1 MAVTCECPRCGRTRR
16 LTNDEK
22 SCVQCCKISD
32 KELFKDKVNYYIGT
46 IMWLLIFIVIVIEII
61 KVFIK

>member
-16 LTNDEK
+16 LMADEK
-22 SCVQCCKISD
+22 SCVQCCKTSD
-32 KELFKDKVNYYIGT
+32 IKLFKDKVNNCLDSIMYI
-46 IMWLLIFIVIVIEII
+46 LIIIVIFIEII